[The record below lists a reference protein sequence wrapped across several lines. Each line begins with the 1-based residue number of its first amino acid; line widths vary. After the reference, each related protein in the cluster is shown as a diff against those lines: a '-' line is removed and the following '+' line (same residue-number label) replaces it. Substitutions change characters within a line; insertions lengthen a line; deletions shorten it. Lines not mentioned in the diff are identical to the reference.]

1 MRRLSVGITLLMVLA
16 LLLSACGGAA
26 VPAAPAAPAEGEAAP
41 AEGEAAPAEGEAA
54 VDPSAPTPEP
64 TPVVSAFGQ
73 CDDPMRFWHGL
84 TGADG
89 AVFAEMLQQYA
100 EANPDA
106 CLESQGIP
114 WDLFFQKYPTAV
126 AAGEPPDLV
135 VIHAAEVN
143 QMASQ
148 GLMQPMDDF
157 YESSG
162 LGRDQFNETLIGQ
175 ITVDDQTMG
184 VPFDNHGWI
193 LWYNTALMEAGGLD
207 PTVLPTNGAEFIEM
221 AQAVTTDVNGLHP
234 TDEGFDPDNVEVW
247 AMYPTWFRYT
257 IPSTL
262 WQFGASVIS
271 EDGTEATLDSPE
283 SIAAINYWH
292 DLIHEYHVAPVP
304 VAGTI
309 SSHDMYRN
317 SRLVFMWEGTWTQ
330 GLMRDNP
337 DIAAVTEVAFLN
349 SLAPDGTQA
358 VKFDSHVFSIPT
370 GVDDEGKQQAYDL
383 IQYLLENGA
392 YWANAGQVPALI
404 SVQESEEVQAAES
417 VAMAAQQ
424 FNEIG
429 RTDFAHPAFVE
440 IQTAYETAVS
450 AALTGP
456 KEGVEQALMDGDAVI
471 QAILDRP

>member
-1 MRRLSVGITLLMVLA
+1 MRRLPFWITLLMLFA
-16 LLLSACGGAA
+16 MLLSACGGAA
-26 VPAAPAAPAEGEAAP
+26 APATGGEAAAPAEAAAEAT
-41 AEGEAAPAEGEAA
+41 
-54 VDPSAPTPEP
+54 VDPNAPTPEP

-73 CDDPMRFWHGL
+73 CDDPMRMWHGL

-89 AVFAEMLQQYA
+89 AVFAEMLQQAA
-100 EANPDA
+100 EANPDLCFEA
-106 CLESQGIP
+106 QGIP

-126 AAGEPPDLV
+126 AAGTPPDLV
-135 VIHAAEVN
+135 IFHAAEVN
-143 QMASQ
+143 QMANQ

-157 YESSG
+157 YETSG
-162 LGRDQFNETLIGQ
+162 LGKDQFNENLIGQ
-175 ITVDDQTMG
+175 ITVDGATMA
-184 VPFDNHGWI
+184 VPFDNHGWL
-193 LWYNTALMEAGGLD
+193 LWYNTALMEKGGLD
-207 PTVLPTNGAEFIEM
+207 PNVLPTNGEEFIAM
-221 AQAVTTDVNGLHP
+221 AQAVTTDVNGKHP
-234 TDEGFDPDNVEVW
+234 TEEGFDPENVDVW
-247 AMYPTWFRYT
+247 GMYATWFRYS

-262 WQFGASVIS
+262 WQFGSSVIS
-271 EDGTEATLDSPE
+271 ADGTEATLDSPE

-292 DLIHEYHVAPVP
+292 DLIHMYHVAPVP

-337 DIAAVTEVAFLN
+337 DIAAVTKTAFLN
-349 SLAPDGTQA
+349 SLAPDGKQA

-370 GVDDEGKQQAYDL
+370 GVDDTGKQQAYAL
-383 IQYLLENGA
+383 MKYLLENGA
-392 YWANAGQVPALI
+392 YWANAGQVPALK
-404 SVQESEEVQAAES
+404 SVQESADVQSHPS

-429 RTDFAHPAFVE
+429 RTDFAHPAFIE

-456 KEGVEQALMDGDAVI
+456 KEGVEQALKDGDATI